1 MKLELMGQMF
11 WEFMKI
17 GFFAVG
23 GGPAT
28 LPYLMD
34 LTEKFDWYTMEE
46 LTNMIKFQQAY
57 NASARYISVVNQML
71 EHLLNSLG

>member
-1 MKLELMGQMF
+1 MNFALMGQMF

-17 GFFAVG
+17 GLFAVG

-34 LTEKFDWYTMEE
+34 LTKKFDWYTMEDRSE
-46 LTNMIKFQQAY
+46 ERRVGKECM
-57 NASARYISVVNQML
+57 
-71 EHLLNSLG
+71 